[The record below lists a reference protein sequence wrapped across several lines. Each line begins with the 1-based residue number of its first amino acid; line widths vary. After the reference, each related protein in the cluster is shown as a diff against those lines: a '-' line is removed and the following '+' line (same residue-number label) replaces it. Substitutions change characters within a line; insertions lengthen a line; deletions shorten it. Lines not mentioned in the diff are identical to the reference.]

1 MLKQITNCRILT
13 PAGWLEGGSILV
25 EDNKI
30 KEVLTSATPVAG
42 AEVVDAK
49 NCIAAPGGIEMHV
62 HGGGGRD
69 FMEGTEEAFRVA
81 VNAHL
86 QNGTTAIFPTL
97 SSSTVPMIEAACET
111 CDKMMAEPDSPVL
124 GLHLEGP
131 YFNPKQAGAQIP
143 EWIKAPVKDEYAP
156 LLDKYKCLKRW
167 DEAPELPGSNKF
179 DVPLLIEEFGRAGL
193 NFDVAGR
200 NFIDV
205 QNIFHKMEQRT
216 LIAAYK
222 FYCGKNLEE
231 AHSALADTRATY
243 EDVHRANEAGMTH
256 ATHFY
261 NAMPVVYKN
270 REFKVA
276 GTVESIFAEQNMTVE
291 MIADGIHVPPIMLR
305 MIYQIKG
312 VEKTALVTDS
322 LACSC
327 THGDA
332 AFDPRVILEDGVC
345 KLADRSALA
354 GSIATMDRLI
364 RTCVQQAGI
373 PLEDAFR
380 MSSETPARIMGVLD
394 RKGTLEAGKDADI
407 VLYTPEALELKYVMQ
422 MGREVRNE
430 L

>member
-30 KEVLTSATPVAG
+30 KEVLTSAAPVAG

-167 DEAPELPGSNKF
+167 DEAPELPGS
-179 DVPLLIEEFGRAGL
+179 IE
-193 NFDVAGR
+193 
-200 NFIDV
+200 FIECCKEHGV
-205 QNIFHKMEQRT
+205 LPSIGH
-216 LIAAYK
+216 
-222 FYCGKNLEE
+222 
-231 AHSALADTRATY
+231 TRATY

-332 AFDPRVILEDGVC
+332 AFAPRVILEDGVC